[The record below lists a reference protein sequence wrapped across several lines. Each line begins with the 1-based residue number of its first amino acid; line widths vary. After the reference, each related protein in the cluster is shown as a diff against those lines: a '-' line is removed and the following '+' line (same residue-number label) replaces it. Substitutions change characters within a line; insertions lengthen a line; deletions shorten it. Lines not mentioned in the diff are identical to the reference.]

1 MWGSDWGSRWWIAL
15 SALLS
20 PIDEFSVLYYLFLA
34 LQPSCHLGVFV
45 LVVRRVVGIFG
56 HVNVQVF
63 GLLGVVI
70 VRRPE
75 QLD

>member
-1 MWGSDWGSRWWIAL
+1 MWGSNQGSRWWIVL

-20 PIDEFSVLYYLFLA
+20 PIDEFSVLNYLFLA

-45 LVVRRVVGIFG
+45 LVVRRAVGIFG
-56 HVNVQVF
+56 HVNVQAF

-70 VRRPE
+70 VRRPK
-75 QLD
+75 QPD